1 MFSVLLGV
9 PVPGRAGNGV
19 VDVSPGDR
27 TAGDVAQP
35 EASLRSSAAAS
46 AGAHARSNARGTCR
60 SRFDLLASGR
70 RRLPPDHRHAA
81 ESDEYWSHG
90 SVVRPGG
97 RECPGTRRSRPTGS
111 ASGGDETTGS
121 PSPPRDHRAFP
132 RAEWVSVR
140 ALRTCRPP
148 GASQRRLRDGT
159 YDRFSE
165 RWAWICASTVF
176 RAPLLST
183 LCAVELPVVV
193 HGGDA
198 LARFRGGHVEQLGGL
213 QSCFAA
219 CVSATGRLAAHAG
232 VLPLGEEAPKSS
244 CAVADESAGVAPSM
258 SLGGWRVLRDVTPL
272 GWPPS
277 GR

>member
-1 MFSVLLGV
+1 MPRDEAEPAYGLCKRGRRDDWITITPEGPPGV
-9 PVPGRAGNGV
+9 PAGGVGICPCIADVP
-19 VDVSPGDR
+19 
-27 TAGDVAQP
+27 
-35 EASLRSSAAAS
+35 SA
-46 AGAHARSNARGTCR
+46 
-60 SRFDLLASGR
+60 
-70 RRLPPDHRHAA
+70 
-81 ESDEYWSHG
+81 
-90 SVVRPGG
+90 
-97 RECPGTRRSRPTGS
+97 
-111 ASGGDETTGS
+111 
-121 PSPPRDHRAFP
+121 
-132 RAEWVSVR
+132 
-140 ALRTCRPP
+140 

-258 SLGGWRVLRDVTPL
+258 SLGGWRVLRDVIPL